1 MIRYFT
7 NTLYCLVFLAL
18 VQLSSKAS
26 AETTLSQGL
35 IAHYKFESGWND
47 LTTNNRHLTPYS
59 AAIKVNGRNGWD
71 PEAGANQLSATA
83 DFSLTRG
90 SAAGYL
96 NTNASTQNLSSFTFA
111 TWFKANTLSRP
122 YSEVSLGEW
131 SYLLHGAFSIRLSV
145 ETNWNRNFVVV
156 SENHVNGTSQLPLME
171 NRWYHLTA
179 THSES
184 TTRLYLDGALLSA
197 VGGEIQNPAS
207 LNPNSYELGNFVGFY
222 NLDGEMDDV
231 RIYDRALSSAEVTG
245 LVPEPTT
252 FQMLPFALGLII
264 FGRRART

>member
-1 MIRYFT
+1 M
-7 NTLYCLVFLAL
+7 NKLCSLVFLAS
-18 VQLSSKAS
+18 VQISTKAL
-26 AETTLSQGL
+26 AETTLNQGL

-71 PEAGANQLSATA
+71 PEEGANQLSATA
-83 DFSLTRG
+83 DFSSTRG
-90 SAAGYL
+90 SVAAYL
-96 NTNASTQNLSSFTFA
+96 NTNASSQNLSSFTFA

-122 YSEVSLGEW
+122 YSEVDRGEW

-171 NRWYHLTA
+171 NQWYHLTA
-179 THSES
+179 THSET

-231 RIYDRALSSAEVTG
+231 RIYDRALSSAEITG
-245 LVPEPTT
+245 LVPEPTA
-252 FQMLPFALGLII
+252 FQMVPLALGLII